1 MRFLLAFLLILP
13 SLTRAQGIAT
23 LVADSVVVA
32 GDAQLIADG
41 NIDVFYDG
49 TRLSATQIT
58 YDRSSDRLMITGPIV
73 ITTAD
78 GTVLT
83 ASQASLDPKL
93 ENGILRGARL
103 VLDQQLQL
111 AATQIDRA
119 EGRYSQLYKVAVT
132 SCKVCGRQS
141 PLWEIRA
148 QSVVHDAQAR
158 QLYFTNTQF
167 LIRGVPVF
175 WLPKMRLPDPT
186 QTRATGLLIPSLRTT
201 DQLGT
206 GIKLPYFITLGDS
219 RDLKLTPYLSPRT
232 TTLETR
238 YRQAFATGDIEI
250 NTAVS
255 RDTLVDA
262 NRSYVFAAGE
272 FDVGAG
278 YTLSFAA
285 QTVSDDSYL
294 LDYGYSEQDRL
305 ESAVTL
311 ERIGENR
318 LNTANLTYYQTLR
331 DDEVNASL
339 PPVVGSFRLE
349 QQRYP
354 ASGGTLRFAVSG
366 DTLYRTDDSL
376 GVAGRDMSRLGA
388 ELDWTRDWIGASGL
402 VVSANA
408 GLRGDLYAIQDG
420 ALDDEDGL
428 RGVPQLGITLRYPL
442 AGTSASGAQNLVEP
456 TLALLWSDSYGITP
470 PNEDST
476 RSELDQTNLLSA
488 THFAGDDAV
497 ETGLRAAAGVTWTRL
512 GAGGAQST
520 VTFGR
525 ILRSTDSGDFNP
537 SSGLDGT
544 SSDWLLAGQ
553 YISRDGFRFD
563 GRTLFDDDASITRA
577 ATWIGWDTDWLAL
590 NAAYIWQAADTTE
603 SRPDAVSEWTLD
615 TDVKLSPTWSV
626 SVDTRYDLASDE
638 PARAGL
644 GVVYHNECVT
654 VDLSVSRRYTSS
666 DTVDPSTS
674 FGVSVTLNGFSAAQS
689 SAAPKASCSP

>member
-1 MRFLLAFLLILP
+1 MR
-13 SLTRAQGIAT
+13 SRAIR
-23 LVADSVVVA
+23 
-32 GDAQLIADG
+32 
-41 NIDVFYDG
+41 F
-49 TRLSATQIT
+49 
-58 YDRSSDRLMITGPIV
+58 
-73 ITTAD
+73 TA
-78 GTVLT
+78 
-83 ASQASLDPKL
+83 
-93 ENGILRGARL
+93 
-103 VLDQQLQL
+103 
-111 AATQIDRA
+111 
-119 EGRYSQLYKVAVT
+119 
-132 SCKVCGRQS
+132 
-141 PLWEIRA
+141 
-148 QSVVHDAQAR
+148 
-158 QLYFTNTQF
+158 
-167 LIRGVPVF
+167 
-175 WLPKMRLPDPT
+175 PT
-186 QTRATGLLIPSLRTT
+186 I
-201 DQLGT
+201 
-206 GIKLPYFITLGDS
+206 
-219 RDLKLTPYLSPRT
+219 
-232 TTLETR
+232 
-238 YRQAFATGDIEI
+238 
-250 NTAVS
+250 
-255 RDTLVDA
+255 
-262 NRSYVFAAGE
+262 
-272 FDVGAG
+272 
-278 YTLSFAA
+278 
-285 QTVSDDSYL
+285 
-294 LDYGYSEQDRL
+294 
-305 ESAVTL
+305 
-311 ERIGENR
+311 
-318 LNTANLTYYQTLR
+318 
-331 DDEVNASL
+331 
-339 PPVVGSFRLE
+339 
-349 QQRYP
+349 
-354 ASGGTLRFAVSG
+354 
-366 DTLYRTDDSL
+366 
-376 GVAGRDMSRLGA
+376 
-388 ELDWTRDWIGASGL
+388 ASGL

-577 ATWIGWDTDWLAL
+577 ATRIGWDTDWLAL
-590 NAAYIWQAADTTE
+590 NAASIWQAADATE

-615 TDVKLSPTWSV
+615 TDVQLSPTWSV
-626 SVDTRYDLASDE
+626 SFDTRYDLAGDE